1 MRSLIARSTNRNTLG
16 FNQVRF
22 FVAGS
27 VSMRGSECAR
37 HSFSGHL
44 HAAITA
50 GPAAR
55 KREMKSGGCSVVAR
69 VVQAVDAV
77 VDYLLPQ
84 TFTPALLWQAA
95 PLPPRAFM
103 TRTEVL

>member
-1 MRSLIARSTNRNTLG
+1 MRSLIALGTNRNTLG
-16 FNQVRF
+16 LNQVRY

-27 VSMRGSECAR
+27 ASMRGSECAR
-37 HSFSGHL
+37 HSISGHL
-44 HAAITA
+44 HAAIIA
-50 GPAAR
+50 SPAAR
-55 KREMKSGGCSVVAR
+55 KREMKSGGCSVMAR
-69 VVQAVDAV
+69 VVRVVDAV

-84 TFTPALLWQAA
+84 TLTPALLWQAA